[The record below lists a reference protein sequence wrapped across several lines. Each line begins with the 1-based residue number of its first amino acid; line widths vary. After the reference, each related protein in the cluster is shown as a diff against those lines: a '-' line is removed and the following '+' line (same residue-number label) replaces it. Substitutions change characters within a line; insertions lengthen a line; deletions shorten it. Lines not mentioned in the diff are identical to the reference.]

1 MTNVEIT
8 FAKLGLN
15 NYLLK
20 ALNKIGYIK
29 PSPIQKECIPPLLLK
44 KDVLGIAQTGSGK
57 TAAFS
62 LPLLQNI
69 NISNKNTQILIL
81 TPTRELAMQVSK
93 AISLFSKFM
102 IGVNVLVLYGGQS
115 YSIQFKGLRL
125 GPQIIVATPGRLLD
139 HIKRGT
145 VNLLNLKSL
154 VLDEADEMLRMGF
167 IEDVE
172 HIISIIPKGYQIA
185 LFSATMPI
193 QIKNI
198 TKRFMNNPHEVRI
211 ASNIN
216 TIPNINQSYWTSF
229 GRKVDALKKFLEAEE
244 FDAVLI
250 FVRTKHA
257 TNEISEILK
266 QSGYNSAALNGDM
279 NQNVREQTLERFKNG
294 SLDILIATDIAAR
307 GLDVERISLVINYDI
322 PIDVESYVHRIGRT
336 GRAGRTGKALMFVEN
351 REKRFLRNIER
362 KIKLHI
368 PEVFLPNS
376 KLLTEKR
383 LIKFSIKINK
393 ELKSKDL
400 EKYKVILNK
409 LQYQNNLDSELLSIA
424 LLKIAQ
430 GHKPLILPPDPIFIP
445 KKTFYKKSRFIKLNS
460 KLKNKNI
467 NNYYK
472 KNYKN
477 KDMELYSINIGKKDG
492 VEIRHIVGAIIN
504 EGEINSHYIGNIKL
518 FPLYSTIELSK
529 IIKKNILKNFKKIRI
544 LNKIIN
550 IKSFNS

>member
-8 FAKLGLN
+8 FVKLGLN

-20 ALNKIGYIK
+20 ALNMIGYSK
-29 PSPIQKECIPPLLLK
+29 PSPIQKKCIPPLLLK

-62 LPLLQNI
+62 LPLLHNI
-69 NISNKNTQILIL
+69 NISNRNTQILIL
-81 TPTRELAMQVSK
+81 APTRELAMQVSK
-93 AISLFSKFM
+93 EISLFSRFM

-115 YSIQFKGLRL
+115 YGIQLKGLRL

-145 VNLLNLKSL
+145 VKLSNLKSL

-172 HIISIIPKGYQIA
+172 NIISVIPKGYQIA

-198 TKRFMNNPHEVRI
+198 TKKFMNNPYEVRI

-216 TIPNINQSYWTSF
+216 TIPDINQNYWNVY
-229 GRKVDALKKFLEAEE
+229 GRKIDALKKFLEVED
-244 FDAVLI
+244 FDAALI

-257 TNEISEILK
+257 TIEVSEMLK
-266 QSGYNSAALNGDM
+266 QSGYNSSALNGDM
-279 NQNVREQTLERFKNG
+279 NQNIREQTLDKFKNG

-307 GLDVERISLVINYDI
+307 GLDVKRISLVINYDI

-336 GRAGRTGKALMFVEN
+336 GRAGRTGKTLMFVEN

-362 KIKLHI
+362 KIKLNI
-368 PEVFLPNS
+368 TEIFLPNS

-383 LIKFSIKINK
+383 IIKFGIKINK
-393 ELKSKDL
+393 QLKSNDL
-400 EKYKVILNK
+400 EKYKIILSK
-409 LQYQNNLDSELLSIA
+409 LQYKNNLDQEKLSIA

-430 GHKPLILPPDPIFIP
+430 GLRPLILPPDPIFKP
-445 KKTFYKKSRFIKLNS
+445 KKIFYKNSKFINIHNKTKKKNNFYKKK
-460 KLKNKNI
+460 
-467 NNYYK
+467 
-472 KNYKN
+472 YKN
-477 KDMELYSINIGKKDG
+477 KDMELYTINIGKKDG
-492 VEIRHIVGAIIN
+492 VEIRHIVGAMIN

-518 FPLYSTIELSK
+518 FSLYSTIELSK
-529 IIKKNILKNFKKIRI
+529 ILNKNFKKIRI
-544 LNKIIN
+544 LNKLIH
-550 IKSFNS
+550 IKLFNN